1 MKVYKKQLRKRKKRK
16 VKEEEKEELIM
27 NKEEYKAYI
36 EEQYKDDPEGN
47 KIFLKML
54 FEFLIDQILNT

>member
-1 MKVYKKQLRKRKKRK
+1 MKVHKKQLRKRKIRD
-16 VKEEEKEELIM
+16 VKEEEKEEVII
-27 NKEEYKAYI
+27 NKDEYKSYI
-36 EEQYKDDPEGN
+36 EEQYKDDPKGF